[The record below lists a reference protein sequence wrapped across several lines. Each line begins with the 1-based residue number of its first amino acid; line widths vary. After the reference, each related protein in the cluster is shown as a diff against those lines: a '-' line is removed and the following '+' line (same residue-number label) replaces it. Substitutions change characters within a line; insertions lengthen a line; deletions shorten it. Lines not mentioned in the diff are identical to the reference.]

1 MKKDEI
7 KKEIEKARKHL
18 EALEKKLAQK
28 HSLGDESVK
37 SRISDAADYF
47 RAELEAAGL
56 KDISISFGQ
65 VTNGGD
71 YADRSLFLSG
81 AYHNILNGW
90 KWKLIDDTKRGQQVL
105 VRVDIVT
112 GECID

>member
-1 MKKDEI
+1 MNKDEI

-18 EALEKKLAQK
+18 EALEKKLAQN

-37 SRISDAADYF
+37 SRISDAADNF
-47 RAELEAAGL
+47 RIELLAAGL
-56 KDISISFGQ
+56 KDISFAFGK
-65 VTNGGD
+65 VANWGD
-71 YADRSLFLSG
+71 FAERSIYVDSLASC
-81 AYHNILNGW
+81 AKKGW
-90 KWKLIDDTKRGQQVL
+90 KWKLIDETKHGQQVL

>member
-1 MKKDEI
+1 MTKDEI
-7 KKEIEKARKHL
+7 KKEIEKARKNL

-47 RAELEAAGL
+47 RTELEAAGL
-56 KDISISFGQ
+56 EGISISFGQ

-71 YADRSLFLSG
+71 FADRSIFLSG
-81 AYHNILNGW
+81 TLLNDLNGW
-90 KWKLIDDTKRGQQVL
+90 KWKLIDDTKYGQQVL

-112 GECID
+112 GRCID

>member
-1 MKKDEI
+1 MTKDEI
-7 KKEIEKARKHL
+7 KKEIEKARKNL

-56 KDISISFGQ
+56 KDISISFGE
-65 VTNGGD
+65 VANGGD
-71 YADRSLFLSG
+71 FAERSIFLSG
-81 AYHNILNGW
+81 AHKNILNGW
-90 KWKLIDDTKRGQQVL
+90 KWKLIDETKHGQQVL
-105 VRVDIVT
+105 VRVDNKT